1 MDESQGISIHV
12 WAGIAL
18 NGRTELVVLERN
30 VTAETYAEVLR
41 QHFVPFS
48 TSKLDGLQNC
58 ILQDDNAPPHR
69 AASVQQ
75 WKEQLGIRTLRWP
88 SRSPDMN
95 PIEHVWDLIKRK
107 IHHHNQP
114 PQNASE
120 LRQAILDAWQ
130 ELPQAVINRLVL
142 SMSNRVAA
150 LLRARGAYTRY

>member
-1 MDESQGISIHV
+1 MCWKGTSLLRPTRKFYNSISFLSQPLFG
-12 WAGIAL
+12 
-18 NGRTELVVLERN
+18 
-30 VTAETYAEVLR
+30 
-41 QHFVPFS
+41 
-48 TSKLDGLQNC
+48 GLQNC
-58 ILQDDNAPPHR
+58 ILQDDNAPPYR

-75 WKEQLGIRTLRWP
+75 LKEQLGTRTLRWP

-95 PIEHVWDLIKRK
+95 PIEHVWDLMKRK

-120 LRQAILDAWQ
+120 LRQAIMDAWQ

-142 SMSNRVAA
+142 SMSNRVAS